1 MFTKRTKYFLQHT
14 PSIFTHAIIF
24 YILYETRCKIYHFI
38 HFKQPTIDNTQRK
51 NSKIHAYNTNYM
63 LLLNMI
69 KKTRHIFKKMEQ
81 MTIIASCTCMR
92 KKNSKQLDPRCTV
105 FCDYRIPVHVYK
117 TSPRGKHCTHTT
129 SHNVCTI
136 NSITFLLMISI

>member
-1 MFTKRTKYFLQHT
+1 MFTKRTKYFFQHT

-38 HFKQPTIDNTQRK
+38 HFKQPTIDNTQGK
-51 NSKIHAYNTNYM
+51 NSKIHANNTNYM

-105 FCDYRIPVHVYK
+105 FVTIEYQYMYTKHHPEENTAPIPQATMYVQ
-117 TSPRGKHCTHTT
+117 
-129 SHNVCTI
+129 
-136 NSITFLLMISI
+136 